1 MIERAETKGLL
12 KHGMEVLEPTSG
24 NTGIALAFVCAAK
37 GYSLTLV
44 MPDTMSMERRTLL
57 LLLDAKVILTAGALG
72 MRGAIGKVLQLVE
85 ENPGKYYY
93 PRQFENEYN
102 TEIHRETTGP
112 EIWNDTEGQ
121 VDFIVSGVGTGG
133 TFTGVGQFLKSKKS
147 AIKMIAVEPV
157 ESAVLSGGKPGP
169 HKIAGIGTGFIP
181 TIVKK
186 ELIDDIIQ
194 VSSEEAIKTAREVI
208 KREGI
213 PVGISSGA
221 AVAAALKLAA
231 KPEAKGKKIVAIIP
245 SYSERYLSTVLAE
258 EERKKAQELTITEVD
273 EKWINKVDQLFKG
286 LV

>member
-37 GYSLTLV
+37 GYPLTLV